1 MRITRDTLL
10 KIAKD
15 NASFKAAQD
24 KTLMCIYLTGSLA
37 TDLPLLGGA
46 ADIDLIF
53 VHDRQPPR
61 ERELV
66 RITDDVHLDIA
77 HYNHLVYDQPRK
89 LRLNP
94 WIGSYL
100 IADPRLLHE
109 TRHWFEFTQASAAA
123 HFYQPDNI
131 LARVRPLAES
141 ARSAWMD
148 MTSSSGENSLLRLHT
163 YLKALENT
171 GNAIACL
178 SGPPLPERRFFL
190 LFPNRAEKAGNPAL
204 TSGLIALFIKT
215 PPTEELWKG
224 WLIDWENAYDTVAG
238 QPNCPVRLHAYRKAY
253 YKKAIEALSLD
264 NAPAALWILLRTWAL
279 AARHLRV
286 NAAAHHP
293 FKIFRQTI
301 GLDDASFPARLKELD
316 AYLDKVE
323 DTVDGYARRN
333 GLN

>member
-1 MRITRDTLL
+1 MRITRDALL

-15 NASFKAAQD
+15 NAAFKAVQD

-53 VHDRQPPR
+53 VHDRQPAR

-66 RITDDVHLDIA
+66 RITDEVHLDIA
-77 HYNHLVYDQPRK
+77 HYVHLIYDQPRK

-100 IADPRLLHE
+100 IADPRLLYE
-109 TRHWFEFTQASAAA
+109 TQHWFEFTQASAAA

-131 LARVRPLAES
+131 LARVRPLVDA
-141 ARSAWMD
+141 ARRTWME
-148 MTSSSGENSLLRLHT
+148 MSSSTKDGSLEGLLA
-163 YLKALENT
+163 YLKALENV
-171 GNAIACL
+171 GNAVACL

-190 LFPNRAEKAGNPAL
+190 LFPNRAEKIGHPEL
-204 TSGLIALFIKT
+204 TSGLINLFMKS
-215 PPTEELWKG
+215 PPTEELWQG
-224 WLIDWENAYDTVAG
+224 WLIDWENAYLTVSG
-238 QPNCPVRLHAYRKAY
+238 QPNCPVKLHAYRKAY
-253 YKKAIEALSLD
+253 YQRAIDALSLD

-279 AARHLRV
+279 AASNFRV

-293 FKIFRQTI
+293 FKVFRQTI
-301 GLDDASFPARLKELD
+301 GVDDAALPARLKELD
-316 AYLDKVE
+316 AFLDKVE
-323 DTVDGYARRN
+323 DVIDGFARQN
-333 GLN
+333 GLS